1 MTVASNPEN
10 VLDALVLN
18 KMLIVPLSI
27 GYSVVTIIMNALH
40 NYLQN
45 IFCIY
50 TSAYNLP
57 CSS

>member
-18 KMLIVPLSI
+18 KMLIVPLSV

-45 IFCIY
+45 IFLYLYIC
-50 TSAYNLP
+50 L
-57 CSS
+57 